1 MPDVIDLT
9 YRFDDVDRKVEVTNG
24 DPDRPLVLLL
34 HGTSGTKLD
43 MIDPTAPPGTVYRDV
58 EYPGG
63 GPDNDYDHLAP
74 LRPAVSIG
82 QRSYPGVGVWS
93 CCELDPKLDAV
104 RSWRTVLADNGFW
117 TAVYDQVDN
126 QGLLERPVGELVVVM
141 RRLAKEY
148 PYRRIVLLAHSRG
161 GLLARSFLKSSPRDA
176 APVTIVITLHSP
188 HTGSSLATLAVTV
201 REAIEALQSVFG
213 SVVTS
218 ALGWLLGMADT
229 EAYREMRIG
238 SPFLTELAS
247 GEEALPGVEYFT
259 FGGVSVRLARVR
271 EWVYTLDS
279 AIPKWQWPPYDH
291 TRVETEVPVASPLA
305 DSLPNVIEELTEGR
319 GDLLTADSR
328 TRLDFATHQT
338 NPINHAEA
346 LWDPVLQAQ
355 VLRILGVE
363 IPPGD
368 RPDVPSFWG

>member
-1 MPDVIDLT
+1 MPDVT
-9 YRFDDVDRKVEVTNG
+9 YRFDEEDRTIEVEVG

-34 HGTSGTKLD
+34 HGTGGSKLD
-43 MIDPTAPPGTVYRDV
+43 MVDPAAPPHTTYHGTTY
-58 EYPGG
+58 ENG
-63 GPDNDYDHLAP
+63 GPDNNFDHLAP
-74 LRPAVSIG
+74 LRPGVSIG
-82 QRSYPGVGVWS
+82 QRSYPGIGVYS
-93 CCELDPKLDAV
+93 CCTLDDKKDV
-104 RSWRTVLADNGFW
+104 RSWRTVLADNGFS
-117 TAVYDQVDN
+117 TAVYDQVDPS
-126 QGLLERPVGELVVVM
+126 GYLERPVMQLVEVM
-141 RRLAKEY
+141 QALAKAY
-148 PYRRIVLLAHSRG
+148 PSKRIVLLAHSRG
-161 GLLARSFLKSSPRDA
+161 GLLARSFLKSSPRFA

-201 REAIEALQSVFG
+201 RDAIEGLQSVFG
-213 SVVTS
+213 DVVRT
-218 ALGWLLGMADT
+218 ALGWLLDMADSD
-229 EAYREMRIG
+229 AYREMAIG
-238 SPFLTELAS
+238 SAFLTDLAAD
-247 GEEALPGVEYFT
+247 ETPLPGVEYFT
-259 FGGVSVRLARVR
+259 FGGVSVRLTRVR

-328 TRLDFATHQT
+328 TRLPFATHQT

-363 IPPGD
+363 IPSD
-368 RPDVPSFWG
+368 ERPDVPSFWG